1 MRVLKMVG
9 TTFAGGIAIAGVLA
23 TIVAADTPKSIDIA
37 ANLGGF
43 DLLTPTLV
51 NTKPPTI
58 ATPTWLKQQV
68 AAAQQASQRA
78 VNPVKTVTYT
88 VATRGT
94 ITADINEFKSDAN
107 ETLNSPKGWA
117 AMGVQFTEVASG
129 GMFTLY
135 LAEASQLPLFSSG
148 CSELYSCN
156 AGNNVIINQDRWLYA
171 TTPWNQ
177 AGGSLRNYRNMV
189 INHEV
194 GHWLGHGHKS
204 CEAAGQPAPVMQQ
217 QSIDLQGCTFN
228 PWPLPDELWST
239 RLGITL

>member
-1 MRVLKMVG
+1 MAIGVSVILSLLTVVF
-9 TTFAGGIAIAGVLA
+9 TTA
-23 TIVAADTPKSIDIA
+23 TPKVDVATSIG
-37 ANLGGF
+37 NL
-43 DLLTPTLV
+43 DHLTPMLASAKQPAIV
-51 NTKPPTI
+51 I
-58 ATPTWLKQQV
+58 PTWLKQQEI
-68 AAAQQASQRA
+68 AARQVSQRQA
-78 VNPVKTVTYT
+78 TTIKTVTYS
-88 VATRGT
+88 VVTRGT
-94 ITADINEFKSDAN
+94 IAADINEFKSDAN

-117 AMGVQFTEVASG
+117 AMGIQFTEVASG

-156 AGNNVIINQDRWLYA
+156 VGNIVIINQDRWLYA

-194 GHWLGHGHKS
+194 GHWLGHGHES
-204 CEAAGQPAPVMQQ
+204 CEGAGQPAPVMQQ
-217 QSIDLQGCTFN
+217 QSIDLQGCMFN